1 MCEIL
6 PCFHALTRSEYT
18 NLFFGRTKVQSFKRM
33 VAAPSLVSLLSS
45 MKSENVDIPAVIK
58 FIIQIIHNRPKR
70 EKTLGETRYQM
81 LLKKRGNKRKFSST
95 KYTHPD
101 QIFSK

>member
-18 NLFFGRTKVQSFKRM
+18 NLFFGKTKVQSFKQM

-45 MKSENVDIPAVIK
+45 MKSENVDIPAETK
-58 FIIQIIHNRPKR
+58 FILQILYNSPKT
-70 EKTLGETRYQM
+70 EKTPGKTRYRM
-81 LLKKRGNKRKFSST
+81 LF
-95 KYTHPD
+95 
-101 QIFSK
+101 